1 MGGSGTVPTREG
13 SERKWDSAYQGREWE
28 EVGQCLRGKEVRG
41 SGIVPTREGSER
53 KWDSAYLGRE

>member
-1 MGGSGTVPTREG
+1 M
-13 SERKWDSAYQGREWE
+13 
-28 EVGQCLRGKEVRG
+28 GQCLPGKGVRG